1 MRSVVAVLAG
11 FITFSVALNGVQG
24 IGTAVLHSM
33 NPNLSATTTIV
44 NYSTETRV
52 AWLIWEAV
60 SLIAAGYVTARIA
73 LTSPIAHATAMGL
86 IQAVV
91 TSSAMMSLQSD
102 EPEWFWMTGIA
113 LMIPAAWFGGWW
125 QVRKNVSAPAPSR

>member
-73 LTSPIAHATAMGL
+73 PSSRVAHATAMGL
-86 IQAVV
+86 FQAVV
-91 TSSAMMSLQSD
+91 TAYAMFSLRSD
-102 EPEWFWMTGIA
+102 EPEWFWLTGIA
-113 LMIPAAWFGGWW
+113 LMIPAAWFGGWL
-125 QVRKNVSAPAPSR
+125 QVRKNVSAPAPSP

>member
-24 IGTAVLHSM
+24 IGTAVLRSM
-33 NPNLSATTTIV
+33 NPDLPATTTIV

-60 SLIAAGYVTARIA
+60 SLIGAGYVAARIA
-73 LTSPIAHATAMGL
+73 ASSPIAHATAMGL

-113 LMIPAAWFGGWW
+113 LMIPAAWLGGWLR
-125 QVRKNVSAPAPSR
+125 VRTNVSARAPSP

>member
-44 NYSTETRV
+44 NYSTETRA

-73 LTSPIAHATAMGL
+73 PTSPIAHATAMGL
-86 IQAVV
+86 FQAVV
-91 TSSAMMSLQSD
+91 TSSAMLSLRSD
-102 EPEWFWMTGIA
+102 EPEWFWLTGIA

-125 QVRKNVSAPAPSR
+125 QVRKNVSAPAPSP